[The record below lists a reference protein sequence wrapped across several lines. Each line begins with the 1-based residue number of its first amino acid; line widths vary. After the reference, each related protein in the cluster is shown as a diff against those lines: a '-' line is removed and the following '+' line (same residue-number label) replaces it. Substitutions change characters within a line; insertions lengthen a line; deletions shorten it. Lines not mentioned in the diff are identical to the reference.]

1 MQAVFVELAS
11 QRSCDLAAVQVADN
25 IGNSFTGSIA
35 MEDFADDL
43 RLVLIHIKPTV
54 GIHFLSQSGVAAV
67 GQTLLCIDLHTAM
80 DFLRKLHGIILR
92 HAFQNTFNENTGGIV
107 RDIFFCR

>member
-11 QRSCDLAAVQVADN
+11 QRSRDFTTVQVADD
-25 IGNSFTGSIA
+25 IGNCFTGGVA

-43 RLVLIHIKPTV
+43 RLVLIHIKSTF
-54 GIHFLSQSGVAAV
+54 GIHLISQSGVAAV

-80 DFLRKLHGIILR
+80 DFL
-92 HAFQNTFNENTGGIV
+92 
-107 RDIFFCR
+107 

>member
-1 MQAVFVELAS
+1 MQAVFVELTS
-11 QRSCDLAAVQVADN
+11 QRSCDLTAVQVADD
-25 IGNSFTGSIA
+25 IGNCFTGGVA
-35 MEDFADDL
+35 MEDLANDL
-43 RLVLIHIKPTV
+43 RFVLIHIKPPF
-54 GIHFLSQSGVAAV
+54 GIHFISQSGVAAV

-92 HAFQNTFNENTGGIV
+92 HALQNTFNENTRGIV